1 MALSYLEF
9 AKRMGV
15 ELTPGQLAFAA
26 VAFDGRPIAEVGPL
40 AVELFG
46 TAEAFNPAALGCVV
60 EVAGARSGKTYL
72 NALRLLH
79 LAVSADLG
87 RLAPGEDAFCLFIA
101 PLKALACQGV
111 KYALG
116 AVKKSSLKGALV
128 GKATDE
134 EFALQVGTHRVVF
147 QAAAAS
153 VGGISG
159 RGKSLVGAFLD
170 ECAFF
175 RDADYQINDQEI
187 YNAVGPR
194 IMEGGQLLLGSTP
207 WGEAGLLFDLWKE
220 NFGKPKEALVAHA
233 TTTRMRQ
240 GGPSWKKISNEIEN
254 ARHRDPENA
263 QREFDAEFMSGS
275 AGTFFDPT
283 AVDYIVRPNE
293 MVVDPTPGAEV
304 MAAADFGFKHDS
316 SALAICQK
324 IKGKVYLSCLVEKK
338 PEKGRALKPSEVVR
352 EFAAHMRRYG
362 VKAVMADGHHRESLQ
377 EHLSAEGIA
386 LVACPEGATGKPLTY
401 NRAKERIY
409 EGSVVIPQADRLI
422 RQLKEVIAKPLSG
435 GGISIQSPRWKQG
448 GHGDL
453 VSAFVLALYQV
464 QGRTIATKVERT
476 FGQTMLDGILKAEEK
491 AKKERNRWQQHMNP
505 LDLLN

>member
-1 MALSYLEF
+1 MALTFLEF
-9 AKRMGV
+9 ASRLGV
-15 ELTPGQLAFAA
+15 ELTPGQRAFCA
-26 VAFDGRPIAEVGPL
+26 VAFDGQPIAAAGDL

-46 TAEAFNPAALGCVV
+46 TGEAFNPAALGCIV
-60 EVAGARSGKTYL
+60 EVAGARSGKTYI

-79 LAVSADLG
+79 LAVSADLK

-134 EFALQVGTHRVVF
+134 EFILQVGDRRVIF

-175 RDADYQINDQEI
+175 RDSDYQINDQEI

-207 WGEAGLLFDLWKE
+207 WGEAGLLFDLWKD
-220 NFGKPKEALVAHA
+220 NFGKPREALVAHA
-233 TTTRMRQ
+233 TTTRMRS
-240 GGPSWKKISNEIEN
+240 GGPSWGKISKEIEN

-275 AGTFFDPT
+275 AGTFFD
-283 AVDYIVRPNE
+283 AVAIDAIVRPNE
-293 MVVDPTPGAEV
+293 MIVDPHVGAEV
-304 MAAADFGFKHDS
+304 VAAADFGFKHDS

-324 IKGKVYLSCLVEKK
+324 VKGKVYLSCLIEKR

-352 EFAAHMRRYG
+352 DFAAHMKRYG
-362 VKAVMADGHHRESLQ
+362 VRAVMADGHHRESLQ
-377 EHLSAEGIA
+377 EHLSEHGIA
-386 LVACPEGATGKPLTY
+386 LIACPEGATGKPLTY

-409 EGSVVIPQADRLI
+409 EGSVIIPAIDRLT
-422 RQLKEVIAKPLSG
+422 RQLKEVMAKPLAG
-435 GGISIQSPRWKQG
+435 GGISLQSPRWKQG

-464 QGRTIATKVERT
+464 QGVTIREKRTLSEGA
-476 FGQTMLDGILKAEEK
+476 QTLENLLKAEDK
-491 AKKERNRWQQHMNP
+491 ARKERNRWLRHANP